1 MKTLNKYIRVTIMIA
16 LLITLTVSSTN
27 ASTINKKSYKC
38 RNLNVSGNFS
48 KNDNKQSYRRVVT
61 SYKQLNKLKKSV
73 KKNYNKPK
81 KYLKILNK
89 YNRKYFRKNAL
100 VFVTED
106 VDMNCKEYKFS
117 TLEKKKNKLI
127 VNVGIKYTLPE
138 GFHTT
143 TDIHYAANT
152 YFINIKKLNIKAI
165 KKTKVKYYYIDEDSD
180 SQ

>member
-89 YNRKYFRKNAL
+89 YNRKYFRKN
-100 VFVTED
+100 
-106 VDMNCKEYKFS
+106 
-117 TLEKKKNKLI
+117 
-127 VNVGIKYTLPE
+127 
-138 GFHTT
+138 
-143 TDIHYAANT
+143 
-152 YFINIKKLNIKAI
+152 
-165 KKTKVKYYYIDEDSD
+165 
-180 SQ
+180 